1 MLTRCIPVCLL
12 SDGSNNGGFCNSFN
26 LWTITTINNNNGNN
40 NSNNNSVVNNFVLI
54 YLQSLRHNS
63 DGDDDD
69 HYHHHHQ
76 IIVYY
81 RADATAK
88 WPITEA
94 AEHTLQLQTWH
105 MCNKNKTDDLCT

>member
-1 MLTRCIPVCLL
+1 
-12 SDGSNNGGFCNSFN
+12 
-26 LWTITTINNNNGNN
+26 
-40 NSNNNSVVNNFVLI
+40 VLI

-69 HYHHHHQ
+69 YYHHHQ

-94 AEHTLQLQTWH
+94 AEHTLQLQT
-105 MCNKNKTDDLCT
+105 